1 MTPHKIN
8 EKNARR
14 INCNDNI
21 LTFNINS
28 SGYFKNRPRY
38 PLELYKSI
46 FENCS
51 EYNIAWDC
59 GCGNGQV
66 SIDLVS
72 KFNKIEASDIN
83 ENQISNSYEHDKIHY
98 TIQEFKE

>member
-1 MTPHKIN
+1 MTVHQIN
-8 EKNARR
+8 NKKVKKYNS
-14 INCNDNI
+14 NDNV

-28 SGYFKNRPRY
+28 KGYLKNRPRY
-38 PLELYKSI
+38 PLKLYKSI

-72 KFNKIEASDIN
+72 KFNRIEASDIN
-83 ENQISNSYEHDKIHY
+83 EEQIINS
-98 TIQEFKE
+98 